1 MIGARTDLGNRMTT
15 QSTSIGISTGLTDI
29 FAAEAQ
35 KKSPSLLELAWRRFQ
50 RDKLAMGGAVVLI
63 VLTVLA
69 ILATPISQYVTR
81 FDPDKVNPLFS
92 MKPVGWQRN
101 LETPVHWLG
110 TDELGRD
117 VLTRL
122 IFGGQV
128 SLFIAFLTVCFTVTI
143 GTVSGALAGF
153 FGGWADTVISRF
165 IDILLSIPGLFLLL
179 LISVVFRPP
188 WWGLAFVLAA
198 VSWMTV
204 ARLVRGEFFS
214 IKVRDFVDA
223 ARIVG
228 ASNGRIIFRHILPN
242 ATSPIIVAASL
253 QIGGVILTET
263 ALSFL
268 GLGVQPPT
276 PSWGNMLVN
285 ANRFIFSENARSLLF
300 FPGLFIFITVLS
312 VNFMGNGL
320 RDALDPR
327 LKD

>member
-1 MIGARTDLGNRMTT
+1 MIVILTLLALLANPIARN
-15 QSTSIGISTGLTDI
+15 
-29 FAAEAQ
+29 
-35 KKSPSLLELAWRRFQ
+35 
-50 RDKLAMGGAVVLI
+50 
-63 VLTVLA
+63 
-69 ILATPISQYVTR
+69 VTH

-92 MKPVGWQRN
+92 IKPIGWQRSA
-101 LETPVHWLG
+101 ETPVNWLG

-122 IFGGQV
+122 LFGGQV
-128 SLFIAFLTVCFTVTI
+128 SLLIAFLTVCFTVTI
-143 GTVSGALAGF
+143 GTVSGAIAGY
-153 FGGWADTVISRF
+153 FGGWVDTIISRV
-165 IDILLSIPGLFLLL
+165 IDTFLSIPGFFLLL
-179 LISVVFRPP
+179 LIQVVFRPP
-188 WWGLAFVLAA
+188 WWGLAFVLAF
-198 VSWMTV
+198 VSWPLV
-204 ARLVRGEFFS
+204 ARLVRGEFLS
-214 IKVRDFVDA
+214 IRVRDYVDA
-223 ARIVG
+223 ARVVG
-228 ASNGRIIFRHILPN
+228 ANDRRIIFRHILRN

-300 FPGLFIFITVLS
+300 IPGFFIFITVLA
-312 VNFMGNGL
+312 VNFVGNGL